1 MREGGRVDCI
11 RRAGQSL
18 ASTNR
23 VIERRSRIFN
33 TTCRWESVQ
42 PPYQSDVMKRA
53 ENEGRSDNFGPLR
66 TLYGLSMT
74 FLRLFRKYELC
85 LRGRDVDSVLRRA
98 RGIQTASHGESV
110 IAKKFSFIGDPGATV
125 VQADACQGVIRN
137 YLKHRMRKEN
147 RHESS
152 EHHDHECGF
161 MQPRHKPGRRR
172 RPVVGK
178 RSRLAPSRRRR
189 GKGGQYDH

>member
-1 MREGGRVDCI
+1 MK
-11 RRAGQSL
+11 RA
-18 ASTNR
+18 
-23 VIERRSRIFN
+23 E
-33 TTCRWESVQ
+33 
-42 PPYQSDVMKRA
+42 RA

-98 RGIQTASHGESV
+98 RGIQIASHGESV
-110 IAKKFSFIGDPGATV
+110 IAQKFSFIGDPGVTV
-125 VQADACQGVIRN
+125 VQADACQGVIRD

-152 EHHDHECGF
+152 EHHDHECGLL
-161 MQPRHKPGRRR
+161 QPRHQSGRRR
-172 RPVVGK
+172 RPVVG
-178 RSRLAPSRRRR
+178 SRLRPAA
-189 GKGGQYDH
+189 GN

>member
-53 ENEGRSDNFGPLR
+53 EYEGRSDNFCPLR

-74 FLRLFRKYELC
+74 VLRLFLQYELC
-85 LRGRDVDSVLRRA
+85 LRGRDVYSVLRPA
-98 RGIQTASHGESV
+98 RGIQIASHGNSV
-110 IAKKFSFIGDPGATV
+110 IA
-125 VQADACQGVIRN
+125 
-137 YLKHRMRKEN
+137 RKL
-147 RHESS
+147 SL
-152 EHHDHECGF
+152 
-161 MQPRHKPGRRR
+161 
-172 RPVVGK
+172 
-178 RSRLAPSRRRR
+178 LAIPAAPL
-189 GKGGQYDH
+189 